1 MFDKSVV
8 LNMKLASN
16 EFGLG
21 LGISILGFL
30 FMMMGGVMSFAALA
44 CFLATLVFFVMGFVK
59 LFYKSL
65 FSNEAYLYMSL
76 PISNLQVVL
85 SKVFVGTLWLSLW
98 VGLLLG
104 SVLLFLAQ
112 NGSFLEALIGSLL
125 IEGVPAEKIGAL
137 MVVLFWSYFLAMAL
151 FSSTL
156 LFAIIFANT
165 LRIQRFRIAV
175 NFFTLL
181 LAFAAGRGVL
191 YVINKLL
198 EQILDSISHMFEISL
213 LSLAGTLAL
222 LACFIFLSERLI
234 TRRYNLS

>member
-16 EFGLG
+16 EFGFG
-21 LGISILGFL
+21 LGITILGFL
-30 FMMMGGVMSFAALA
+30 FMMIGGVMSFAALV

-137 MVVLFWSYFLAMAL
+137 MVV
-151 FSSTL
+151 
-156 LFAIIFANT
+156 
-165 LRIQRFRIAV
+165 
-175 NFFTLL
+175 
-181 LAFAAGRGVL
+181 
-191 YVINKLL
+191 
-198 EQILDSISHMFEISL
+198 
-213 LSLAGTLAL
+213 
-222 LACFIFLSERLI
+222 
-234 TRRYNLS
+234 